1 MAALPADWEQ
11 KFSDEHQRAFYRNKV
26 TGESSWVR
34 PAVSRN
40 TPAPSSR
47 AAGREDSTSSAQATL
62 PAGWSESYSQPHQ
75 RAYYRNIQ
83 TGETSWTRPAVLT
96 PASASNST
104 HRSGQTDNP
113 LSGWTEVYSEAHKR
127 SYFRNTASGETS
139 WTRPAGEATRT
150 MRRSDARTDQAA
162 TVAVCVF
169 GGGTELSDFTCQGS
183 MAEAEK
189 FDMREWQHLQ
199 AMDLPRGGCAAVS
212 IGSQAYVFGGGRS
225 AVDIQVYDCA
235 MHDSGEWRSVGA
247 ARSTRVLTCLQG
259 IHCPAVAEL
268 DGLVYL
274 VGGQDSF
281 GALASVQLYIPNTEQ
296 ICELTSMR
304 VPRAGCSCATMGDL
318 LYIVGGRS
326 GVFACTAAVYS
337 SVETYDPVD
346 DVWGK
351 VANMSEPRDG
361 CAAVTCSG
369 RLYVLGGNDKDRP
382 LESVEVF
389 DQADGRWSYVAPMS
403 RPRHGVAAVE
413 ITGKR
418 ILACG
423 GWDGSQLLKSCELY
437 DVELDQWSDMPG
449 DMALGRMYHGICA
462 TTGT

>member
-1 MAALPADWEQ
+1 
-11 KFSDEHQRAFYRNKV
+11 
-26 TGESSWVR
+26 
-34 PAVSRN
+34 
-40 TPAPSSR
+40 
-47 AAGREDSTSSAQATL
+47 
-62 PAGWSESYSQPHQ
+62 
-75 RAYYRNIQ
+75 
-83 TGETSWTRPAVLT
+83 
-96 PASASNST
+96 
-104 HRSGQTDNP
+104 
-113 LSGWTEVYSEAHKR
+113 
-127 SYFRNTASGETS
+127 
-139 WTRPAGEATRT
+139 
-150 MRRSDARTDQAA
+150 
-162 TVAVCVF
+162 
-169 GGGTELSDFTCQGS
+169 
-183 MAEAEK
+183 
-189 FDMREWQHLQ
+189 
-199 AMDLPRGGCAAVS
+199 
-212 IGSQAYVFGGGRS
+212 
-225 AVDIQVYDCA
+225 
-235 MHDSGEWRSVGA
+235 
-247 ARSTRVLTCLQG
+247 
-259 IHCPAVAEL
+259 
-268 DGLVYL
+268 VYL

-389 DQADGRWSYVAPMS
+389 DPADGRWSYVAPMS